1 MVSQPDCGPEPA
13 HESPSQVRAPHGLS
27 PDCLP
32 ASARMRRAW
41 RSSNPRSPDRP
52 LNTNSDGA
60 DDDESDSRYLIS
72 CRAPSPSTGRRR
84 SSPARTTPTTNP
96 SNCGSQL
103 AAIQRNPTASPSCR
117 PLKAST
123 PTRARSRSPW
133 LSSLPARATIPTSS
147 WGPMVGEG
155 GRGGEQAAITRVVS
169 ATGGR
174 ASRELDPPT
183 NSSGSLYQ
191 CECSTRFPDRLVLR
205 RDAHVESLCAALDR
219 QSYDV
224 GVTGVPLSIGV
235 YEIEEPTYDLRH
247 GLVVWSRCSLISCQA
262 LAAQAPGMSGCWIS
276 DGNEDP
282 MRF

>member
-1 MVSQPDCGPEPA
+1 
-13 HESPSQVRAPHGLS
+13 
-27 PDCLP
+27 
-32 ASARMRRAW
+32 MRPAW

-155 GRGGEQAAITRVVS
+155 GRARF
-169 ATGGR
+169 R
-174 ASRELDPPT
+174 WPT
-183 NSSGSLYQ
+183 
-191 CECSTRFPDRLVLR
+191 TT
-205 RDAHVESLCAALDR
+205 A
-219 QSYDV
+219 
-224 GVTGVPLSIGV
+224 PLSSQRRVGRCGSRALWTSWRSRPRSGDTSTARAAMTARRRRRAVDSAIGEGGDV
-235 YEIEEPTYDLRH
+235 SNR
-247 GLVVWSRCSLISCQA
+247 VSR
-262 LAAQAPGMSGCWIS
+262 G
-276 DGNEDP
+276 
-282 MRF
+282 